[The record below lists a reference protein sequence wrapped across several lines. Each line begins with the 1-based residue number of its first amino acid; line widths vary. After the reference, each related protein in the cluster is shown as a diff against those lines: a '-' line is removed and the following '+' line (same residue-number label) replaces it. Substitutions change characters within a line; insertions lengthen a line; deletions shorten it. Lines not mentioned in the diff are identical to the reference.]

1 MLSVLEDP
9 RRSVWHGLW
18 ILEVLPNGKYFP
30 QGSPR
35 IARKRID
42 DWHCPLVHL
51 KWLSG
56 GSFSGRVQARGSFP
70 VTHCK
75 TGRKAGDNSGRFLKF
90 AENRNQGLTT
100 TPFRVSGV
108 KAVDPRLGADSLREP
123 LANVEYQLPERR
135 IIRATASR

>member
-1 MLSVLEDP
+1 MVCGF
-9 RRSVWHGLW
+9 W
-18 ILEVLPNGKYFP
+18 KYFP
-30 QGSPR
+30 KGSRR

-42 DWHCPLVHL
+42 DWALSVRYWN
-51 KWLSG
+51 WLS
-56 GSFSGRVQARGSFP
+56 RGSLP
-70 VTHCK
+70 DSVTAQRLLPLTHCK
-75 TGRKAGDNSGRFLKF
+75 MGRKAGGNSGRFLKF

-108 KAVDPRLGADSLREP
+108 KAVEPRLGADSVREP

>member
-1 MLSVLEDP
+1 MISGEVLPFYDFLGEGAAACW
-9 RRSVWHGLW
+9 RKALVWHGLW

-42 DWHCPLVHL
+42 DWHCPPVHL
-51 KWLSG
+51 EWLSR

-100 TPFRVSGV
+100 TSLRIRGV
-108 KAVDPRLGADSLREP
+108 KAVEPRLRCDNS
-123 LANVEYQLPERR
+123 
-135 IIRATASR
+135 ATGQR